1 MAEVRELA
9 ADLDTSNFLN
19 PHGRISLF
27 AIFFVL
33 PFHTFPVA
41 GLKLA
46 VIHLPPS
53 IAGNLSS

>member
-33 PFHTFPVA
+33 PFHTFSFA
-41 GLKLA
+41 GLKLV
-46 VIHLPPS
+46 VIHLPS
-53 IAGNLSS
+53 SNARNLSS